1 MRSRSRV
8 DAIDL
13 IVDEQLEDQ
22 EPEISSASDEGED
35 ICSLSLVVV
44 RAKTIDQVVVVE
56 HVHHRNGRVGSTESI
71 RPEDLAVMVEVE
83 SVDTVLHL
91 WRQGM
96 IDLLLP
102 IWRVDPGLQFWLSS
116 DGIAVDLVTTANHAV
131 VRLLVVLEQ
140 QVLPDWVVSRRIVAL
155 EVVWVNTR

>member
-1 MRSRSRV
+1 
-8 DAIDL
+8 
-13 IVDEQLEDQ
+13 
-22 EPEISSASDEGED
+22 
-35 ICSLSLVVV
+35 
-44 RAKTIDQVVVVE
+44 
-56 HVHHRNGRVGSTESI
+56 
-71 RPEDLAVMVEVE
+71 MVEVE